1 MEGIRATG
9 QHPKDKSNGGPASQG
24 PQDRGN
30 AKPATPQI
38 LSPKQAAEAM
48 VESGVNRHAQ
58 RLDVLFFK
66 AVWGGIFLSYGGM
79 FEAVVGGVSTRVN
92 SDWAGVIRMLE
103 GLVFP
108 VGLAMIVLSGT
119 ELLTSDMM
127 FFLLAA
133 VKGRIPWWSVPYSV
147 RRRRKLFAGI
157 LVKYAALANTEAIS
171 SFITTAATSRVI
183 TLSWGNLLCRGIGCN
198 IMVCMSVY
206 LASMASDLFG
216 KVVGVWIPLS
226 TFVVLQYEHVVADM
240 FTIPMAIILD
250 APGITPGFYIWKT
263 MISALVGNLIGAFL
277 LSISLYWFYLH
288 DTTSPLVPGHH
299 TAANADEERRGQGN
313 NHVHTQD
320 EAVGPLGKGFAGKP
334 SKIQHLFRPSKHQM
348 HDDFKNSNY
357 ERSHF

>member
-1 MEGIRATG
+1 
-9 QHPKDKSNGGPASQG
+9 
-24 PQDRGN
+24 
-30 AKPATPQI
+30 
-38 LSPKQAAEAM
+38 
-48 VESGVNRHAQ
+48 
-58 RLDVLFFK
+58 
-66 AVWGGIFLSYGGM
+66 
-79 FEAVVGGVSTRVN
+79 
-92 SDWAGVIRMLE
+92 
-103 GLVFP
+103 
-108 VGLAMIVLSGT
+108 
-119 ELLTSDMM
+119 
-127 FFLLAA
+127 
-133 VKGRIPWWSVPYSV
+133 
-147 RRRRKLFAGI
+147 
-157 LVKYAALANTEAIS
+157 
-171 SFITTAATSRVI
+171 
-183 TLSWGNLLCRGIGCN
+183 
-198 IMVCMSVY
+198 MVCMSVY

-240 FTIPMAIILD
+240 FTVCPLHLRISHRSPNLCAHRQIPMAIILD